1 MTDLSR
7 TRPVAAKAPP
17 RRRSLGRTLRSALLV
32 VLLLALGIPVVAV
45 ALYRLVP
52 PPATPLMLI
61 RATAGAPIRK
71 RWVPLA
77 QISPALIRAVV
88 ASEDA
93 RFCIHHGFDY
103 EEINA
108 ALERF
113 RAGGKLRGASTISQQ
128 TAKNLLLW
136 PGGAFLRKG
145 IEAYITE
152 LLELGWPK
160 SRILEVYLNV
170 IEWGD
175 GVYGAERA
183 AEIHFRKSASAL
195 TRHESA
201 LLAAILPNPRVLSVE
216 HPSRYIEE
224 RAATIE
230 ARMAQVEVPGSA
242 GCR

>member
-1 MTDLSR
+1 MSYWSR
-7 TRPVAAKAPP
+7 TRPVVAKSSP
-17 RRRSLGRTLRSALLV
+17 RRRARRVLRSVMLV
-32 VLLLALGIPVVAV
+32 VLLLVLGLPVVAV

-52 PPATPLMLI
+52 PPVTPLMLI
-61 RATAGAPIRK
+61 RAASGAPIHQ

-77 QISPALIRAVV
+77 QISPSLVHAVIG
-88 ASEDA
+88 SEDA
-93 RFCIHHGFDY
+93 RFCLHHGFDF
-103 EEINA
+103 EEIGA

-128 TAKNLLLW
+128 TAKNILLW
-136 PGGAFLRKG
+136 PGGGFLRKG

-160 SRILEVYLNV
+160 SRILAVYLNV

-175 GVYGAERA
+175 GVYGAEQA
-183 AEIHFRKSASAL
+183 AMTHFHKPAVAL
-195 TRHESA
+195 TRREAA

-216 HPSRYIEE
+216 RPSRYIEE

-230 ARMAQVEVPGSA
+230 ARMTQVEVPGSA
-242 GCR
+242 ACR

>member
-1 MTDLSR
+1 MTEWSR
-7 TRPVAAKAPP
+7 TRRALAKSSP
-17 RRRSLGRTLRSALLV
+17 RRGFGRTLWSILLI
-32 VLLLALGIPVVAV
+32 VLLFVLGLPILAV
-45 ALYRLVP
+45 ASYRLVP
-52 PPATPLMLI
+52 PPVTPLMLI
-61 RATAGAPIRK
+61 RAAAGAPIRH

-77 QISPALIRAVV
+77 QISPWLARAVI

-93 RFCIHHGFDY
+93 RFCTHHGFDY
-103 EEINA
+103 EEIGA

-128 TAKNLLLW
+128 TAKNILLW
-136 PGGAFLRKG
+136 PGGGFLRKG

-175 GVYGAERA
+175 GVYGAEQA
-183 AEIHFRKSASAL
+183 AETHFHTPASAL
-195 TRHESA
+195 TRREAA

-216 HPSRYIEE
+216 RPTRYIEE
-224 RAATIE
+224 RVATIE
-230 ARMAQVEVPGSA
+230 ARMSQVEVPGPVS
-242 GCR
+242 CR